1 VVWAH
6 MPEEGGLTAWNSD
19 GGREPA
25 GVRPPVKS
33 RGGSPPGARCCAGGV
48 GARLGR
54 GAGISGVGS
63 IRPEGA
69 WGGRSTVRWRVLAAA
84 MLLARQLSAI
94 GGGKGCGMIVKEW

>member
-33 RGGSPPGARCCAGGV
+33 RGGSPPGARFCDGGV
-48 GARLGR
+48 VARHGR
-54 GAGISGVGS
+54 G
-63 IRPEGA
+63 
-69 WGGRSTVRWRVLAAA
+69 
-84 MLLARQLSAI
+84 
-94 GGGKGCGMIVKEW
+94 